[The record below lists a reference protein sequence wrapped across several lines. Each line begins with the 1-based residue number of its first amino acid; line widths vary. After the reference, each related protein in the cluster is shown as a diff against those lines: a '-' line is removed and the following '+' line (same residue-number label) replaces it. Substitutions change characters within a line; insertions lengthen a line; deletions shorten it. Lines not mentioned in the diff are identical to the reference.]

1 MADSRQNI
9 WRVLFV
15 IGTLVSAGVVTTGC
29 AIDAA
34 TTVVEE
40 RKFSDVINDTE
51 IKANINKRLL
61 NPTNSDLFFYLNTD
75 VYEGRVMLTGSV
87 KSERDRQR
95 AVALM
100 KGLRGIRATFNEI
113 QVTDKGGLENTANDV
128 WINAK
133 IKAKYFAEI
142 DVKSINL
149 RWRVVNGTVYLLGFA
164 RNPRERQLMII
175 LAKDT
180 NHVQGVVDHIS
191 MK

>member
-61 NPTNSDLFFYLNTD
+61 NPTSSDLFFD
-75 VYEGRVMLTGSV
+75 LTLSTN
-87 KSERDRQR
+87 S
-95 AVALM
+95 
-100 KGLRGIRATFNEI
+100 
-113 QVTDKGGLENTANDV
+113 
-128 WINAK
+128 
-133 IKAKYFAEI
+133 
-142 DVKSINL
+142 NL
-149 RWRVVNGTVYLLGFA
+149 QILLIF
-164 RNPRERQLMII
+164 
-175 LAKDT
+175 
-180 NHVQGVVDHIS
+180 
-191 MK
+191 